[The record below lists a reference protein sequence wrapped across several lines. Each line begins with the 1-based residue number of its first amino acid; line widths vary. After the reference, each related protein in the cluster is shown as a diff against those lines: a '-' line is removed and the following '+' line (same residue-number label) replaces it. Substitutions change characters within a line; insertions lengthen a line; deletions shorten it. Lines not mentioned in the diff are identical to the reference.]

1 MRLPH
6 QFLYVREAPLP
17 RHETGIEG
25 QNVWLCSGSSL
36 CWRGK
41 VGVQGNCF
49 IGGMNTPTCTMRGR
63 TCSQVWT
70 LSVRGQFA
78 SADSAHH
85 AMPPVRHRLL
95 HWRRHRLRRRL
106 RHRLRHRL
114 RRRRQRMT
122 PIGRA
127 IEECRMQFP
136 RPCVAPRIRIVGIA
150 TFVDTVEHS
159 LNRIA
164 CETAPSERQQRARG
178 PDASHV
184 GPLIRTLTR

>member
-1 MRLPH
+1 M
-6 QFLYVREAPLP
+6 FK
-17 RHETGIEG
+17 GI
-25 QNVWLCSGSSL
+25 VSL
-36 CWRGK
+36 
-41 VGVQGNCF
+41 
-49 IGGMNTPTCTMRGR
+49 GGINTPTRPMRGR
-63 TCSQVWT
+63 TRSQVWT

-85 AMPPVRHRLL
+85 VMPPLRHRLL
-95 HWRRHRLRRRL
+95 HRRRYRLRHRLRY
-106 RHRLRHRL
+106 RLRHRL
-114 RRRRQRMT
+114 RRLRQRMT

-164 CETAPSERQQRARG
+164 CETAPSERQQRAHG

>member
-1 MRLPH
+1 MVPALTPSRARAGA
-6 QFLYVREAPLP
+6 V
-17 RHETGIEG
+17 
-25 QNVWLCSGSSL
+25 SGFQDVTCRFCRDFSA
-36 CWRGK
+36 CWHGTTHID
-41 VGVQGNCF
+41 GDCF
-49 IGGMNTPTCTMRGR
+49 IVGRECPHVPDVWANEWPGMDTRV
-63 TCSQVWT
+63 Q
-70 LSVRGQFA
+70 GQFA
-78 SADSAHH
+78 SADGAHH
-85 AMPPVRHRLL
+85 ARPLVRHRLL
-95 HWRRHRLRRRL
+95 HRRRHRLLHRRRQ
-106 RHRLRHRL
+106 RL

-178 PDASHV
+178 PDASHA
-184 GPLIRTLTR
+184 GPLIRAWAR

>member
-1 MRLPH
+1 M
-6 QFLYVREAPLP
+6 FK
-17 RHETGIEG
+17 GI
-25 QNVWLCSGSSL
+25 VSS
-36 CWRGK
+36 
-41 VGVQGNCF
+41 
-49 IGGMNTPTCTMRGR
+49 GGMNTRTRPMRGR

-78 SADSAHH
+78 SADSARH

-95 HWRRHRLRRRL
+95 HRRRHHLRHRLRRR
-106 RHRLRHRL
+106 RQRL

-127 IEECRMQFP
+127 IEEYRMQFP

-164 CETAPSERQQRARG
+164 CETAPSERQQRAHG

>member
-1 MRLPH
+1 M
-6 QFLYVREAPLP
+6 F
-17 RHETGIEG
+17 
-25 QNVWLCSGSSL
+25 
-36 CWRGK
+36 K
-41 VGVQGNCF
+41 VLF
-49 IGGMNTPTCTMRGR
+49 SPWGMNTPTRPMRGR
-63 TCSQVWT
+63 TRSQVWT

-85 AMPPVRHRLL
+85 VMPPIRHRLL
-95 HWRRHRLRRRL
+95 HRRRYRL
-106 RHRLRHRL
+106 RHRLRYRLRRLRQRL

-127 IEECRMQFP
+127 IEEYRMQFP

-159 LNRIA
+159 PNRIA
-164 CETAPSERQQRARG
+164 CATAPSERQQRAHG